1 MKRLKNSLLFDVL
14 KNNYFIIV
22 IFFIINLLIYKGH
35 FLLIILD
42 IMYLIYIFAVHK
54 KFAFII
60 IILNTI
66 LFFNLFI
73 RDINYKKLYKE
84 DIQNSLKVKKIN
96 KLDKNYQVYFKY
108 KSTKIIAYMD
118 EPLKLGSYYYVK
130 GTLTLVDTA
139 HFENGFNYREH
150 LKNKNIQGILEIDTY
165 EYKKRGIS
173 IFLLNNL
180 LNKYIDEKLDT
191 KSKGMIKALT
201 IGNKFDFDD
210 NLYDSIGK
218 IGISHLFVISGLHV
232 NMISSLI
239 LFILNKIKLKDKYT
253 NIITIIILFLYYV
266 ICGYLISVLRVI
278 ISYILKY
285 INKLFNFDFSNKDII
300 SINII
305 LVLLINPKLA
315 FQYSFLLSYTIST
328 SIILCNKIL
337 ESKGKFKNIKTG
349 LKISILSIL
358 VTIPIIIKINP
369 TLNLLSIVYNI
380 IYIPFVSYIMLPF
393 SFIAIILPITENIY
407 NLLYILFSNVTIYLS
422 NIRIFN
428 LTLSYPNIILIT
440 VYYFIL
446 YKNIN
451 FLELKKINYKYLC
464 SLIILVMFW
473 NNSAFFNINNDVYF
487 LDLPKGEST
496 FISKSFN
503 QENIL
508 IDTGENGY
516 DDIIL
521 FLKYKGIKRIDKIF
535 ISHSD
540 SDHNGMLD
548 EIIDEFNVKTV
559 YINPYDDVTKSIVKK
574 ENIKCFVLKEG
585 DYIKEK
591 DIYVKVISP
600 SKNYKN
606 SNDNS
611 LVLYCDIFKTKYLFT
626 GDITTKVEEELNL
639 NNVKID
645 ILKLA
650 HHGSN
655 TSTSIN
661 FLDKLEINKKQ
672 KIVICMNGYKN
683 QFSFPTTN
691 TVKKIN
697 ANLYITSTTKTIC
710 IRKNI
715 FNDKLR
721 IKTT

>member
-1 MKRLKNSLLFDVL
+1 MKRLKNTLLFDIL

-35 FLLIILD
+35 YILIILD
-42 IMYLIYIFAVHK
+42 LLYLIYIFITHK
-54 KFAFII
+54 KLGIVIAILN
-60 IILNTI
+60 IILF
-66 LFFNLFI
+66 LNLFT
-73 RDINYKKLYKE
+73 RDIKYKKSYKE
-84 DIQNSLKVKKIN
+84 EIEELLKVKKIN
-96 KLDKNYQVYFKY
+96 KLDNSYQVYFKY
-108 KSTKIIAYMD
+108 RSTTIIAYMD
-118 EPLKLGSYYYVK
+118 TPLKLGSFYYIK
-130 GTLTLVDTA
+130 GTTTLGDTS
-139 HFENGFNYREH
+139 HFENGFNYREY
-150 LKNKNIQGILEIDTY
+150 LKNKNIQGILEIDSC
-165 EYKKRGIS
+165 EYKKNGIS
-173 IFLLNNL
+173 IYLLNDL
-180 LNKYIDEKLDT
+180 INKYIDKKLET

-201 IGNKFDFDD
+201 IGDKFDFDD
-210 NLYDSIGK
+210 SLYYSIGK

-239 LFILNKIKLKDKYT
+239 LFILNKIKLKEKYK
-253 NIITIIILFLYYV
+253 NIISIFILFLYYV

-278 ISYILKY
+278 LSYILK
-285 INKLFNFDFSNKDII
+285 IVNKVYNYGFSNKDII

-305 LVLLINPKLA
+305 LVLLINPYQA

-337 ESKGKFKNIKTG
+337 ESKGILKNIKTG

-358 VTIPIIIKINP
+358 VTIPIIVKINP
-369 TLNLLSIVYNI
+369 TINLLSIVYNI
-380 IYIPFVSYIMLPF
+380 IYIPFVSYVMLPF
-393 SFIAIILPITENIY
+393 SFIVIVFPITENIY
-407 NLLYILFSNVTIYLS
+407 NLLYILFSNVTTYLS
-422 NIRIFN
+422 KIRIFN
-428 LTLSYPNIILIT
+428 ISLSFPSITLVI

-446 YKNIN
+446 FKNIT
-451 FLELKKINYKYLC
+451 FLEFRKINYKYLC
-464 SLIILVMFW
+464 LFVILITFW

-487 LDLPKGEST
+487 LDLPKGEAT

-503 QENIL
+503 RENIL

-516 DDIIL
+516 DDIIT

-548 EIIDEFNVKTV
+548 EIINEFKVKTI
-559 YINPYDDVTKSIVKK
+559 YINPYDDVTR
-574 ENIKCFVLKEG
+574 NIARNKNTKYIVLKEG
-585 DYIKEK
+585 DCIKEK
-591 DIYVKVISP
+591 DIYIKAISP

-606 SNDNS
+606 ANDNS
-611 LVLYCDIFKTKYLFT
+611 LVLYCDIFKTRYLFT

-639 NNVKID
+639 KNVKID

-661 FLDKLEINKKQ
+661 FLDKLKVNKEQ

-683 QFSFPTTN
+683 QFSFPTAN

-697 ANLYITSTTKTIC
+697 TNLYITSITKTIC

-715 FNDKLR
+715 FNNKLR
-721 IKTT
+721 IKLL

>member
-1 MKRLKNSLLFDVL
+1 M
-14 KNNYFIIV
+14 
-22 IFFIINLLIYKGH
+22 
-35 FLLIILD
+35 
-42 IMYLIYIFAVHK
+42 
-54 KFAFII
+54 
-60 IILNTI
+60 
-66 LFFNLFI
+66 
-73 RDINYKKLYKE
+73 
-84 DIQNSLKVKKIN
+84 
-96 KLDKNYQVYFKY
+96 
-108 KSTKIIAYMD
+108 
-118 EPLKLGSYYYVK
+118 
-130 GTLTLVDTA
+130 
-139 HFENGFNYREH
+139 
-150 LKNKNIQGILEIDTY
+150 
-165 EYKKRGIS
+165 
-173 IFLLNNL
+173 
-180 LNKYIDEKLDT
+180 
-191 KSKGMIKALT
+191 
-201 IGNKFDFDD
+201 
-210 NLYDSIGK
+210 
-218 IGISHLFVISGLHV
+218 
-232 NMISSLI
+232 
-239 LFILNKIKLKDKYT
+239 
-253 NIITIIILFLYYV
+253 
-266 ICGYLISVLRVI
+266 
-278 ISYILKY
+278 
-285 INKLFNFDFSNKDII
+285 
-300 SINII
+300 
-305 LVLLINPKLA
+305 LLINPKLA

-337 ESKGKFKNIKTG
+337 ESKGKLKNVKTG

-369 TLNLLSIVYNI
+369 ALNLLSIVYNI

-393 SFIAIILPITENIY
+393 SFIVIILPITENIY

-446 YKNIN
+446 YKNIT

-473 NNSAFFNINNDVYF
+473 NNRAFFNINNDVYF

-559 YINPYDDVTKSIVKK
+559 YINPYDDVTKSIVKNK
-574 ENIKCFVLKEG
+574 NIKYFMLKEG

-697 ANLYITSTTKTIC
+697 SNLYITSTTKTIC